1 MEVLYERCCGLDVHK
16 KTVVACVMTPE
27 GRETHTFGTMTK
39 DLLTLSDWLAVH
51 EVTHVA
57 MESSG
62 VYWQP
67 IYNLLE
73 EDFTL
78 LVVNARHI
86 KAVPGRK
93 TDVKDAEWIADLLRH
108 GLMRASYIPNRPHRE
123 LRELVRYRRNL
134 VRERSRVVSR
144 IQKVL
149 EGANIKLSS
158 VASDVMGVSGRAML
172 EAMIAGNE
180 DPQALAALAKG
191 ALRKKRPSLE
201 EALRGLMG
209 PHQRMMLQSQFR
221 HLDFLDGEIAGMDE
235 QVVSRMR
242 PFEEAIQ
249 RLDAI
254 PGVGPRTAEDVLSE
268 IGLDMTRFPTSDH
281 ISSWAKMCP
290 GNNESAGK
298 RKGTGTGRGNPW
310 LRSALVQAAWSA
322 VATKDTYFRAQ
333 YHRLAPRRGSK
344 RAILAVAHSILVTI
358 YHMLRDGT
366 TYKDLGSNYFDERS
380 RQTTVRRAAQRIE
393 RLGYKVTLE
402 AA

>member
-1 MEVLYERCCGLDVHK
+1 M
-16 KTVVACVMTPE
+16 
-27 GRETHTFGTMTK
+27 
-39 DLLTLSDWLAVH
+39 
-51 EVTHVA
+51 
-57 MESSG
+57 
-62 VYWQP
+62 
-67 IYNLLE
+67 
-73 EDFTL
+73 
-78 LVVNARHI
+78 
-86 KAVPGRK
+86 
-93 TDVKDAEWIADLLRH
+93 KDAEWIADLLRH

-290 GNNESAGK
+290 
-298 RKGTGTGRGNPW
+298 
-310 LRSALVQAAWSA
+310 
-322 VATKDTYFRAQ
+322 
-333 YHRLAPRRGSK
+333 
-344 RAILAVAHSILVTI
+344 
-358 YHMLRDGT
+358 
-366 TYKDLGSNYFDERS
+366 
-380 RQTTVRRAAQRIE
+380 RQ
-393 RLGYKVTLE
+393 
-402 AA
+402 